1 MQTLANLKSRITAA
15 TSATSTSATTTPMRI
30 ANVSGLGQYYREI
43 GACGDITPDDGST
56 ETFTPSQPPLDN
68 NGWTERCVTGVGWG

>member
-1 MQTLANLKSRITAA
+1 
-15 TSATSTSATTTPMRI
+15 MRI

-43 GACGDITPDDGST
+43 GAYGDITPDDGST

-68 NGWTERCVTGVGWG
+68 NGWTERCVTGVGWGNGHTGKEKRAALCG